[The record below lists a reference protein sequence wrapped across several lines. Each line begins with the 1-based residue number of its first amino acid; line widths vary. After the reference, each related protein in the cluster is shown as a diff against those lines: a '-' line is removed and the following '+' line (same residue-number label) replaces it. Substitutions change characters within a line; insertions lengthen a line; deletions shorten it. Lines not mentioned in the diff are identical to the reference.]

1 MIKPIRVITL
11 KDSDKEAHMMGDC
24 VAVCWKVVP
33 KTKVITKDGID
44 YKAEVYERTKAA
56 PYIDF
61 INLREHDEDIWED
74 EDSPIRGGMNIKLA
88 EKIHKELGEAIEYLK
103 SQEK

>member
-1 MIKPIRVITL
+1 LINPIKKVTL
-11 KDSDKEAHMMGDC
+11 ENRGKEAHMMGDC
-24 VAVCWKVVP
+24 VAVCWNVVP

-44 YKAEVYERTKAA
+44 YKAEVYVRTKVS

-61 INLREHDEDIWED
+61 INLREDENEVWED
-74 EDSPIRGGMNIKLA
+74 DDSPVDEGLSLEMA

-103 SQEK
+103 QN

>member
-11 KDSDKEAHMMGDC
+11 KGSNKEVHMMGDC
-24 VAVCWKVVP
+24 VAVCCKVVP
-33 KTKVITKDGID
+33 KTKTITKDGID
-44 YKAEVYERTKAA
+44 YKAEVYVRTKVP

-61 INLREHDEDIWED
+61 INIRED
-74 EDSPIRGGMNIKLA
+74 EDEVWEDDDSPVDGGLSLEMA
-88 EKIHKELGEAIEYLK
+88 VKIHKELGEAIEYLK

>member
-24 VAVCWKVVP
+24 VAVCWNVVP

-74 EDSPIRGGMNIKLA
+74 EDSPVDGGLSLEQA
-88 EKIHKELGEAIEYLK
+88 VKIQEELGKAIEYLK
-103 SQEK
+103 QN

>member
-1 MIKPIRVITL
+1 MKKLIL
-11 KDSDKEAHMMGDC
+11 ENSGKEAHMMGDY
-24 VAVCWKVVP
+24 VAVCWRVSP
-33 KTKVITKDGID
+33 HTKTIIKDGVN
-44 YKAEVYERTKAA
+44 YKAEVYERDPKAK

-61 INLREHDEDIWED
+61 INLREDEDEVWED
-74 EDSPIRGGMNIKLA
+74 EDSPVRGGMNIKLA